1 MRHEVEK
8 RTMEYYANVTILSR
22 DEAERFAN
30 LLKDIMKSPDVDGK
44 FSWIKTDDGDFADV
58 SFTFR
63 ARVQKDRD
71 ITPDTLTDTTDTKLY
86 VAVNNIALI
95 NNEFVKV
102 CKC

>member
-22 DEAERFAN
+22 DEAERFAHI
-30 LLKDIMKSPDVDGK
+30 LKDIIKSPDVDGK

-71 ITPDTLTDTTDTKLY
+71 ITPDTLTNAKLY
-86 VAVNNIALI
+86 VAVNNITLM
-95 NNEFVKV
+95 NSEFVKI

>member
-1 MRHEVEK
+1 
-8 RTMEYYANVTILSR
+8 MEYYANVTILSQ
-22 DEAERFAN
+22 DEAERFAHI
-30 LLKDIMKSPDVDGK
+30 LKDIIKSPDVDGK

-71 ITPDTLTDTTDTKLY
+71 ITPDTLTNAKLY
-86 VAVNNIALI
+86 VAVNNITLM
-95 NNEFVKV
+95 NSEFVKI

>member
-8 RTMEYYANVTILSR
+8 RTMEYYANVTILSQ
-22 DEAERFAN
+22 DEAERFAHI
-30 LLKDIMKSPDVDGK
+30 LKDIMKSPDVDGK

-71 ITPDTLTDTTDTKLY
+71 ITPDTLTNAKLY
-86 VAVNNIALI
+86 VAVNNITLM
-95 NNEFVKV
+95 NSEFVKI

>member
-8 RTMEYYANVTILSR
+8 RTMEYYTNVTILSQ
-22 DEAERFAN
+22 DEAERFAHI
-30 LLKDIMKSPDVDGK
+30 LKDIMKSPDVDGK

-63 ARVQKDRD
+63 ARVQKDR
-71 ITPDTLTDTTDTKLY
+71 ITPDTLTNTKLY
-86 VAVNNIALI
+86 VAVNNITLM
-95 NNEFVKV
+95 NSEFVEI

>member
-8 RTMEYYANVTILSR
+8 RTREYYTNVTILSQ
-22 DEAERFAN
+22 DEAERFAHI
-30 LLKDIMKSPDVDGK
+30 LKDIMKSPDVDGK

-63 ARVQKDRD
+63 ARVQKDR
-71 ITPDTLTDTTDTKLY
+71 ITPDTLTNTKLY
-86 VAVNNIALI
+86 VAVNNITLM
-95 NNEFVKV
+95 NSEFVEI

>member
-8 RTMEYYANVTILSR
+8 RTMEYYTNVTILSQ
-22 DEAERFAN
+22 DEAERFAHI
-30 LLKDIMKSPDVDGK
+30 LKDIMKSPDVDGK

-71 ITPDTLTDTTDTKLY
+71 ITPDTLTNAKLY
-86 VAVNNIALI
+86 VAVNNITLM
-95 NNEFVKV
+95 NSEFVEI

>member
-8 RTMEYYANVTILSR
+8 RTMEYYANVAILSQ
-22 DEAERFAN
+22 DEAERFAHI
-30 LLKDIMKSPDVDGK
+30 LKDIMKSPDVDGK

-71 ITPDTLTDTTDTKLY
+71 ITPDTLTNAKLY
-86 VAVNNIALI
+86 VAVNNITLM
-95 NNEFVKV
+95 NSEFVEI

>member
-8 RTMEYYANVTILSR
+8 RTMEYYTNVTILSQ
-22 DEAERFAN
+22 DEAERFAHI
-30 LLKDIMKSPDVDGK
+30 LKDIMKSPDVDGK

-63 ARVQKDRD
+63 ARVQKDR
-71 ITPDTLTDTTDTKLY
+71 ITPDTLTNAKLY

>member
-8 RTMEYYANVTILSR
+8 RTMEYYANVAILSQ
-22 DEAERFAN
+22 DEAERFAHI
-30 LLKDIMKSPDVDGK
+30 LKDIMKSPDVDGK

-63 ARVQKDRD
+63 ARVQKDR
-71 ITPDTLTDTTDTKLY
+71 ITPDTLTNTKLY
-86 VAVNNIALI
+86 VAVNNITLM
-95 NNEFVKV
+95 NSEFVEI